1 MKTLKII
8 NPDNIADEVANKYT
22 PRLAA
27 RGVVFDQNNNVTIL
41 PVSNHDYYKLPGGG
55 IEESE
60 DNLLAFRRECLEEI
74 GFDVE
79 VISELG
85 IIVEYRSEFSIIQT
99 SHCYVGKVIGERKE
113 VAFT

>member
-41 PVSNHDYYKLPGGG
+41 PVSNHDYYKLYQ
-55 IEESE
+55 
-60 DNLLAFRRECLEEI
+60 LLL
-74 GFDVE
+74 V
-79 VISELG
+79 
-85 IIVEYRSEFSIIQT
+85 
-99 SHCYVGKVIGERKE
+99 
-113 VAFT
+113 